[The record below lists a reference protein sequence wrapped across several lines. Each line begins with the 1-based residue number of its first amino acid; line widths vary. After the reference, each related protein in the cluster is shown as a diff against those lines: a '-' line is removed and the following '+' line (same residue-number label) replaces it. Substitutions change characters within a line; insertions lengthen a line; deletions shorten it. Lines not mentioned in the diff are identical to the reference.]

1 MNVDHIVIGS
11 GACALATVMGLD
23 PSQSTLVIGGPAKGE
38 FSHYGQNAAVPC
50 ALLGE
55 GGLGNHWHGVIP
67 LRLAPGIDMPPD
79 DVYLDLFHQFYPR
92 TSLAGRLRQEQYFLP
107 WRAIRPS
114 RHWPR
119 LVADRGSRLSVL
131 HDTVERIRR
140 VGASVEVVTR
150 EGQTFR
156 ARRAWVAAGSVHTP
170 GLLDR
175 SLDDRVSRG
184 TISDHVLCYLG
195 VVEGLP
201 APIVSHA
208 REGAFFQAYY
218 PPSNRALYML
228 RPARFSYRQLDH
240 GIQLRAVF
248 GMPTGRAISKIMRGL
263 SGGLLAEAFYNRFG
277 VGARSSHHSA
287 YGQVAVH
294 DAYELT
300 SGPFPLVPRLEQI
313 RRVSDQARADVPFA
327 GLLASQRPDL
337 YVPGIHLYHSVDAA
351 RLQAQD
357 IDTVDSPIQVVD
369 ASTVPDIG
377 PDHPTFRAMVRAYA
391 RARQASHAD

>member
-11 GACALATVMGLD
+11 GACALATVLGLD
-23 PSQSTLVIGGPAKGE
+23 PRQSTLVIGGPAKGQ
-38 FSHYGQNAAVPC
+38 FSHYGQNRAVPC
-50 ALLGE
+50 AFLGE

-79 DVYLDLFHQFYPR
+79 DVYLDLFRQFYPH
-92 TSLAGRLRQEQYFLP
+92 TSLDGRLRQEQYFLP

-114 RHWPR
+114 QHWPR
-119 LVADRGSRLSVL
+119 LVAARASRLTVL

-140 VGASVEVVTR
+140 AGDATEVVTR

-156 ARRAWVAAGSVHTP
+156 ARRIWVAAGSVHTP

-175 SLDDRVSRG
+175 SLDERVSRG
-184 TISDHVLCYLG
+184 TIADHVLCYLG
-195 VVEGLP
+195 VVEGLQAP
-201 APIVSHA
+201 AVKHV

-218 PPSNRALYML
+218 PPSNRTLYML

-277 VGARSSHHSA
+277 VGARSSHHSVYA
-287 YGQVAVH
+287 QVAVD

-300 SGPFPLVPRLEQI
+300 DGPFPLAPRTGQI
-313 RRVSDQARADVPFA
+313 LQVTAQARAAAPFA
-327 GLLASQRPDL
+327 GLVASQRPDL

-351 RLQAQD
+351 RLQAQEV
-357 IDTVDSPIQVVD
+357 DTPGSNIQVVD

-391 RARQASHAD
+391 RARQASQAA